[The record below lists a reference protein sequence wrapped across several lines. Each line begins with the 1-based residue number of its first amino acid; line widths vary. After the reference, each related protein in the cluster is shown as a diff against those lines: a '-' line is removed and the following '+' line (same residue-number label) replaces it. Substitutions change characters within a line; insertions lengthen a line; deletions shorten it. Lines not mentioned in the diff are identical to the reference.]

1 MFLPEQVICKNKREG
16 KQLAAQSI
24 LQKLHPY
31 ITCWGSLLRLYGTN
45 WKAIKEK
52 VGSSLHYML
61 GLTPKTKTLR
71 HQLEGHQGEGRLL
84 PISLAVKRLKNK
96 S

>member
-1 MFLPEQVICKNKREG
+1 MFPAFQHVTSLSLTPRVALDYRSRHVFTSQVICKNKREG

-31 ITCWGSLLRLYGTN
+31 VTCWGSLLRLYGTN

-52 VGSSLHYML
+52 VSDNTEHE
-61 GLTPKTKTLR
+61 R
-71 HQLEGHQGEGRLL
+71 
-84 PISLAVKRLKNK
+84 
-96 S
+96 